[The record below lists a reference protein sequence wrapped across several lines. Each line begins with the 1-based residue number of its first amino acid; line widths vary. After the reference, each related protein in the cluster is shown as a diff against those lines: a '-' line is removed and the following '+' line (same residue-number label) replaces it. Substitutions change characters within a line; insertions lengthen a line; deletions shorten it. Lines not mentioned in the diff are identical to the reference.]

1 VRVVLDASA
10 LLAGLLKE
18 PGSRRIAEVLDTA
31 IISAVNLAEVAA
43 GLVRNGASD
52 REARAVLRTVSM
64 TVVPADEELAID
76 AGLMRPITDRAG
88 LSLGDRFCLALAR
101 RVGSPALTTDRS
113 WERVSDALGIEVELI
128 R

>member
-10 LLAGLLKE
+10 LLAALLKE
-18 PGSRRIAEVLDTA
+18 PGASRVGVALDAA
-31 IISAVNLAEVAA
+31 IISAVNVAEVVA
-43 GLVRNGASD
+43 GIVRNGASE
-52 REARAVLRTVSM
+52 REARAVIRALAM

-76 AGLMRPITDRAG
+76 AGLIRPITDRVG

-113 WERVSDALGIEVELI
+113 WTKISEALGIEIELI